1 MDHLTNARLAELSS
15 GGPETADAAEVAHL
29 AACQPCMEGLRFFA
43 TLRRGVATDPDAAS
57 TAERSANARRKIMAL
72 VDQGVVATISPAPAP
87 VGRRRRR
94 RLRPVPPPPSVHSA

>member
-15 GGPETADAAEVAHL
+15 GGSETADATEVAHL

-43 TLRRGVATDPDAAS
+43 TLRRGVAAETDAAS
-57 TAERSANARRKIMAL
+57 AAERSANARRNIMSL
-72 VDQGVVATISPAPAP
+72 VREGVVATITPAPAP

-94 RLRPVPPPPSVHSA
+94 RVRPVPPPPSVHSA